1 MKNDV
6 IFVILCIFV
15 INLKYN
21 LMRLMTKEDKI
32 TAKYVLVAWAVLLV
46 CVCIWPDFFTQQLF
60 ESTTAMWVSIGAM
73 AVISFFM
80 PAFVR
85 RLRGK

>member
-1 MKNDV
+1 MFGIMRSFVMK
-6 IFVILCIFV
+6 LKHC
-15 INLKYN
+15 NLKTVL
-21 LMRLMTKEDKI
+21 LMNREDKI
-32 TAKYVLVAWAVLLV
+32 TAKYVLVVWAVLIV
-46 CVCIWPDFFTQQLF
+46 CVCIWPDFFTYQLF
-60 ESTTAMWVSIGAM
+60 ESTAAIWVTIGAM